1 MKMRATVATATLIAT
16 LTTAAQAGAVPT
28 VNGEFDI
35 PDGVG
40 SNNEITQGPDNN
52 MWVTRQNA
60 NGVARI
66 TPEGVV
72 TPFPTTNSATGITTG
87 PDNNLWVTT
96 ALGVAKIDPASG
108 AEIDTYDVGL
118 PNGSSITAGLDGM
131 LYAAAG
137 DKLARFSP
145 ADPEGTDTAVTIAG
159 MASKGMATGSD
170 GTIWIADNGGRIL
183 ATTPSAAPV
192 VTEYTVGAQPQD
204 VAAGPA
210 TQVAYA
216 TSGDH
221 EIGLITPPGPA
232 IRNPLETSDPFG
244 VAFGTDGAYWIA
256 RSSKDDLARLT
267 TDGQVSFLGGFSISG
282 NVGPRKVAAGPN
294 NTLWVTLDQQDKV
307 ARVTGVDPPATGGD
321 LDTVIDKAPK
331 KKMKLKGNKKKAK
344 AKFKFSSATA
354 GATFECSLK
363 PKGKKPKFKACKS
376 PKTYKLK
383 PGKYRFEVRAKTGGL
398 VDATPAVAKLKV
410 VEA

>member
-1 MKMRATVATATLIAT
+1 
-16 LTTAAQAGAVPT
+16 
-28 VNGEFDI
+28 VNGEFDS
-35 PDGVG
+35 PDVVG
-40 SNNEITQGPDNN
+40 SNNEIYMGPDNN

-72 TPFPTTNSATGITTG
+72 TAFPTTNSATGITTG

-108 AEIDTYDVGL
+108 AEVDTYDVGL

-145 ADPEGTDTAVTIAG
+145 ADPENTDTSVTITG
-159 MASKGMATGSD
+159 MSSNGMATGSD
-170 GTIWIADNGGRIL
+170 GTIWIADNSGRIL

-192 VTEYTVGAQPQD
+192 VTEYAVGAQPQD
-204 VAAGPA
+204 VASGPA
-210 TQVAYA
+210 AQVGYA

-232 IRNPLETSDPFG
+232 QKIPLDTSDPFG
-244 VAFGTDGAYWIA
+244 VAFGADGAYWIA

-267 TDGQVSFLGGFSISG
+267 TDGQVSYLKGFSISG

-307 ARVTGVDPPATGGD
+307 ARVTGVDPPPTGGGD

-331 KKMKLKGNKKKAK
+331 KKLKLKGNKKKAK

-354 GATFECSLK
+354 DATFECLLK
-363 PKGKKPKFKACKS
+363 SKATPAKYRPCKS
-376 PKTYKLK
+376 PKKKKLK
-383 PGKYRFEVRAKTGGL
+383 PGKYTFEVRAVLGDL
-398 VDATPAVAKLKV
+398 VDATPARAKFKV
-410 VEA
+410 VEG